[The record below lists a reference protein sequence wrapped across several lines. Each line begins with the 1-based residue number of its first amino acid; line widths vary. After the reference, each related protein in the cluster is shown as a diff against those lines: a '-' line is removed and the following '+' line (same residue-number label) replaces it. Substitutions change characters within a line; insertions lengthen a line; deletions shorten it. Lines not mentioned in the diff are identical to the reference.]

1 MSNIDKVSVKG
12 EFFNIVSPSAFGDYI
27 ETIGGACT
35 NPSGYAKDR
44 IFLAKT
50 NDVQNLY
57 KATQAISFGA
67 NIVVGTNCEKTSLS
81 EVIATS
87 GGASSADQVSYDNS
101 TSGLT
106 ADDVQEAIDE
116 VNGKTNTNANNI
128 SSLNSALSN
137 EVTTRAKLGG
147 HNLLDTSN
155 YIQDALTGVTVTRDK
170 EGVFTINGTASV
182 GGALIFK
189 RTTGAELQQLNGM
202 VMNLVSEG
210 TLPSGATFRVVMRYT
225 PWTIFGNTNGS
236 DATISSIPNDSTAVD
251 IDIYLPSG
259 TYNNLKLKPQI
270 RLASDANSDYQPYS
284 MTNQELTEKVAPI
297 GTQVTATLSSVE
309 IPNAGAVTT
318 VASITL
324 DKGKWL
330 VIASGYSP
338 LAKQSHSNEATKI
351 AISGS
356 YIGASLN
363 YMFSICGVIVVGS
376 DNTAVNLQVTNW
388 ESTSVDSSSTNFVFS
403 AIRIA

>member
-128 SSLNSALSN
+128 SSLNSALSVYKTGN
-137 EVTTRAKLGG
+137 IIASDAVSVNSSHILRFGKVISIHVDFTVGNTAIPAWDTSFLKIPSAILPEGITGTMQNASTVMQSVLDFTNDVAKLGYVS
-147 HNLLDTSN
+147 L
-155 YIQDALTGVTVTRDK
+155 AM
-170 EGVFTINGTASV
+170 
-182 GGALIFK
+182 GA
-189 RTTGAELQQLNGM
+189 
-202 VMNLVSEG
+202 
-210 TLPSGATFRVVMRYT
+210 SGA
-225 PWTIFGNTNGS
+225 
-236 DATISSIPNDSTAVD
+236 
-251 IDIYLPSG
+251 
-259 TYNNLKLKPQI
+259 
-270 RLASDANSDYQPYS
+270 
-284 MTNQELTEKVAPI
+284 
-297 GTQVTATLSSVE
+297 
-309 IPNAGAVTT
+309 
-318 VASITL
+318 
-324 DKGKWL
+324 DKGFF
-330 VIASGYSP
+330 SNRSF
-338 LAKQSHSNEATKI
+338 LANTR
-351 AISGS
+351 
-356 YIGASLN
+356 YNIG
-363 YMFSICGVIVVGS
+363 MTFIIPP
-376 DNTAVNLQVTNW
+376 
-388 ESTSVDSSSTNFVFS
+388 TS
-403 AIRIA
+403 

>member
-128 SSLNSALSN
+128 SSLNSALTN
-137 EVTTRAKLGG
+137 EVVTRTKLGG
-147 HNLLDTSN
+147 HNLLPN
-155 YIQDALTGVTVTRDK
+155 YGVSLTDHYVDFTVNSDGSITAD
-170 EGVFTINGTASV
+170 GTATGGNAQIYWNIKKSDLSSGRYILSKTTATTGDNLYLNARNGSTFVKQLSVIGGSTTESAAFDVDWDGYDNISV
-182 GGALIFK
+182 GYYFNQN
-189 RTTGAELQQLNGM
+189 T
-202 VMNLVSEG
+202 
-210 TLPSGATFRVVMRYT
+210 VVDNV
-225 PWTIFGNTNGS
+225 TIY
-236 DATISSIPNDSTAVD
+236 PM
-251 IDIYLPSG
+251 
-259 TYNNLKLKPQI
+259 I
-270 RLASDANSDYQPYS
+270 RLATDANTDYQPYAK
-284 MTNQELTEKVAPI
+284 TNKELTDDTIPTSLGNSIVTSAI
-297 GTQVTATLSSVE
+297 GTV
-309 IPNAGAVTT
+309 NAGNTQ
-318 VASITL
+318 
-324 DKGKWL
+324 L
-330 VIASGYSP
+330 VKMGN
-338 LAKQSHSNEATKI
+338 LLQFKI
-351 AISGS
+351 AIEALTIAANAWTTICE
-356 YIGASLN
+356 IGGLNAIKPVLTMANANDVEFGLASVERGTN
-363 YMFSICGVIVVGS
+363 KIVVKVKL
-376 DNTAVNLQVTNW
+376 NTAVTNG
-388 ESTSVDSSSTNFVFS
+388 FVLVFGN
-403 AIRIA
+403 IILDE